1 MLELKYRVFIAVS
14 EQASFARAA
23 AELNLTASAVSH
35 IVAKLESEFGF
46 ALFLRRRDGVSLTS
60 NGQRIL
66 TYVRK
71 IAREHNF
78 LEKEAAQIRNL
89 ASGSV
94 RIGVYYSAL
103 VNWIAK
109 LLPELKEKYPGIEIT
124 VYQGTHAAVMSWLEK
139 NTIDLAIHT
148 FYNNLRVDFQPLYQ
162 DPMVCVAPLDFVPQN
177 KTYVVAD
184 DLRKKPLIGQR
195 ECTDLEAAA
204 YLQSNH
210 INVDYHYRVE
220 DDQTAIALASAGIGL
235 SIMPELCCKQTIC
248 DVQVFPILPA
258 IYRIL
263 GISVYDRKMLD
274 PARLSTMRLSVLY
287 PPFQTV
293 SRLRRMPINSRRSVR
308 YS

>member
-71 IAREHNF
+71 SPGNTIFWKKKLRKFETWP
-78 LEKEAAQIRNL
+78 AAVC
-89 ASGSV
+89 ASAYTTAHWSTGSQ
-94 RIGVYYSAL
+94 SFF
-103 VNWIAK
+103 
-109 LLPELKEKYPGIEIT
+109 PELKEKYPGIEIT

-220 DDQTAIALASAGIGL
+220 DDQTAIALAGAGIGL

-274 PARLSTMRLSVLY
+274 PASQAIYNEIVRFVSTFSDRQ
-287 PPFQTV
+287 PPSPYAHQ
-293 SRLRRMPINSRRSVR
+293 
-308 YS
+308 